1 MHSETLSDQ
10 PTLTTNQE
18 KDKKKK
24 QKKGKEI
31 NQKFRQ
37 RDGYPSTQKMEAG
50 GLEFQVHLSYRVSE
64 SLSHNM

>member
-1 MHSETLSDQ
+1 MLSEILSDK

-18 KDKKKK
+18 KDQKTKKS
-24 QKKGKEI
+24 KEI

-37 RDGYPSTQKMEAG
+37 RDGYPSTQKMEARDWDFK
-50 GLEFQVHLSYRVSE
+50 LILSYRVSD